1 MIDGLAFGDD
11 GAPMTPTLQLLALVV
26 WANGVPVL
34 ARLLLGH
41 RFGRPL
47 DGGRILRDGRPLL
60 GASKTWRGFGA
71 ALLTTPILAMLLGLS
86 WVLGFIA
93 ALGAMSGDLFASF
106 IKRRLGRRPTESV
119 LLLDQI
125 PEALIPSLAL
135 QGALGL
141 SALQIAIVSIGFT
154 LIDLLL
160 TPVAA
165 QLRGLLGRS
174 LARSKRG

>member
-1 MIDGLAFGDD
+1 
-11 GAPMTPTLQLLALVV
+11 MTPTLQMLALVV

-34 ARLLLGH
+34 ARLLSGH

-47 DGGRILRDGRPLL
+47 DGGRIFRDGRPLL
-60 GASKTWRGFGA
+60 GASKTWRGLGA
-71 ALLTTPILAMLLGLS
+71 ALLTTPILATLLGLP
-86 WVLGFIA
+86 WLLGLIA

-106 IKRRLGRRPTESV
+106 IKRRLGRRPSESV
-119 LLLDQI
+119 LFLDQI

-165 QLRGLLGRS
+165 RLRGMFGRS